1 MISENRSGVEMWMSF
16 CQKHYDFDGTYFCLM
31 WSNKEK
37 FHLVGNDNFPDN
49 NEINILGI

>member
-16 CQKHYDFDGTYFCLM
+16 CQKHYDFNGM

-37 FHLVGNDNFPDN
+37 FHHVGNDNFPDN
-49 NEINILGI
+49 KEINILGI